1 MRIFIF
7 TLLSALSLLAG
18 PKDISSFHSAFTQ
31 TIIDEHKKKIIYS
44 GELWASKPQ
53 NALWT
58 YQKPIQ
64 KSVYITGSRLTLI
77 EPVIEQATIRTLNDE
92 IDFLEIIKK
101 AKPIDA
107 SHYKATVNSQTYTIE
122 FSNNSLTSI
131 KYTDGYENQIII
143 KFLNP
148 VTNQPIEASRFKAVI
163 PQGFDVI
170 KDR

>member
-7 TLLSALSLLAG
+7 TLLSALSLLAA
-18 PKDISSFHSAFTQ
+18 PKDINSFHSTFTQ
-31 TIIDEHKKKIIYS
+31 TIIDEHKKKLVYT

-64 KSVYITGSRLTLI
+64 KSVYINGAHLTLI
-77 EPVIEQATIRTLNDE
+77 EPAIEQATIRTLNGD

-101 AKPIDA
+101 AKPIDT
-107 SHYKATVNSQTYTIE
+107 SRYSATVNNQTYFID
-122 FSNNSLTSI
+122 FSNDTLSSI
-131 KYTDGYENQIII
+131 NYTDSYENQVMI

-148 VTNQPIEASRFKAVI
+148 VTNKPIDASRFKVI
-163 PQGFDVI
+163 IPEGFDVV
-170 KDR
+170 K

>member
-7 TLLSALSLLAG
+7 TLLSAFTLLAG
-18 PKDISSFHSAFTQ
+18 PKDINSFHSTFTQ
-31 TIIDEHKKKIIYS
+31 TIIDEHKKKIVYT

-53 NALWT
+53 NALWM
-58 YQKPIQ
+58 YLKPIQ
-64 KSVYITGSRLTLI
+64 KSVYINGSRLTLI

-107 SHYKATVNSQTYTIE
+107 SHYSATVNNQSYTIE
-122 FSNNSLTSI
+122 FFNNSLTSI
-131 KYTDGYENQIII
+131 NYIDSYDNQIII

-148 VTNQPIEASRFKAVI
+148 VINQPIETSRFKAVI
-163 PQGFDVI
+163 PQGFDI
-170 KDR
+170 LKDR